1 MCIQLLA
8 LDRAL
13 GEFFARLDGS
23 RVDYVVMLT
32 ADHGGND
39 IPERERQ
46 HGIADAQRADEA
58 LTPARMAK
66 AIGARLGLSGRLL
79 LGEAAFGDIY
89 VDRTLPPAARRKV
102 LDAAIAAY
110 RAHPQVAAV
119 FTRAELLA
127 APRPSGPPDAW
138 TLIGRAK
145 ASFDPDRSGDFVVLL
160 APRVT
165 PIFDTLHNYVA
176 THGSAWDYD
185 RKVPILFWRKDMV
198 PFEQPLSV
206 ETVDILPTLAGL
218 LHVPIAAGAIDG
230 RCLDLDAGEG
240 TTCP

>member
-1 MCIQLLA
+1 MSIAPC
-8 LDRAL
+8 
-13 GEFFARLDGS
+13 
-23 RVDYVVMLT
+23 
-32 ADHGGND
+32 
-39 IPERERQ
+39 RQ
-46 HGIADAQRADEA
+46 
-58 LTPARMAK
+58 
-66 AIGARLGLSGRLL
+66 
-79 LGEAAFGDIY
+79 
-89 VDRTLPPAARRKV
+89 V

-119 FTRAELLA
+119 FTRAELMA
-127 APRPSGPPDAW
+127 APQPSGPPDAW

-206 ETVDILPTLAGL
+206 ETVDILPTLAAL

-240 TTCP
+240 TTCPQ